1 MEEVADSCPSW
12 SHGVNGNE
20 GQADDF
26 RGLVE
31 GSVVGGTKHL
41 RLKDNLRPSRN
52 CGSTSHW
59 MAKSGRPSKA

>member
-31 GSVVGGTKHL
+31 GSVVGGTEL
-41 RLKDNLRPSRN
+41 
-52 CGSTSHW
+52 
-59 MAKSGRPSKA
+59 